1 MTTLSYTETRPV
13 VLPSAVPT
21 DYVFGASDTN
31 DLVDSDEVHAV
42 VTLKVAMTR
51 DMLAAA
57 FDLAMRGAYDENIDE
72 LPVEEIRHRVELS
85 LHMESPW
92 ELLRDGRTF
101 DELLED
107 ESIVD
112 LVRAEYRAIDRAY
125 PHMTPK
131 ENH

>member
-1 MTTLSYTETRPV
+1 MTILSHTETQPV
-13 VLPSAVPT
+13 VLPAAVPT

-31 DLVDSDEVHAV
+31 DVLGGEDVHAV

-57 FDLAMRGAYDENIDE
+57 FDLAMRGAYDESIE
-72 LPVEEIRHRVELS
+72 EMPVEEIRHRVELS

-92 ELLRDGRTF
+92 DLLRDGANF
-101 DELLED
+101 SDLLYD

-125 PHMTPK
+125 PHMAPK
-131 ENH
+131 VES

>member
-1 MTTLSYTETRPV
+1 MTILSHTETQPV
-13 VLPSAVPT
+13 ALPPAVPT
-21 DYVFGASDTN
+21 DYVFGLS
-31 DLVDSDEVHAV
+31 DSDDILGGEDVHAV

-57 FDLAMRGAYDENIDE
+57 FDLAMRGAYDESIDE
-72 LPVEEIRHRVELS
+72 LPVAEIRHRVELS

-92 ELLRDGRTF
+92 DLMRDGRNF
-101 DELLED
+101 SDLLYD

-125 PHMTPK
+125 PHLALK
-131 ENH
+131 ENS

>member
-1 MTTLSYTETRPV
+1 MTILSHTETQPV
-13 VLPSAVPT
+13 VLPPAVPT

-31 DLVDSDEVHAV
+31 DVLGGEDVHAV

-57 FDLAMRGAYDENIDE
+57 FDLAMRGAYDESIE
-72 LPVEEIRHRVELS
+72 EMPVEEIRHRVELS

-92 ELLRDGRTF
+92 DLLRDGANF
-101 DELLED
+101 SDLLYD

-125 PHMTPK
+125 PHMAPK
-131 ENH
+131 GNV